1 MAGAVRNSLTLER
14 TQPMVDLVM
23 NEKNARN
30 IVERLQPID
39 KLLFG
44 GHFAVVAHNLKDRAI
59 FIFTLDILVFR
70 PSQGKF
76 H

>member
-44 GHFAVVAHNLKDRAI
+44 GHFAVAAHI
-59 FIFTLDILVFR
+59 
-70 PSQGKF
+70 
-76 H
+76 